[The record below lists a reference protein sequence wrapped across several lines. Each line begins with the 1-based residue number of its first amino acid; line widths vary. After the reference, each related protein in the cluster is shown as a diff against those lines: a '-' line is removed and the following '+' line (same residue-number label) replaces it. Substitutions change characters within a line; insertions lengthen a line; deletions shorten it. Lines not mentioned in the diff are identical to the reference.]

1 VSGTFTKR
9 MRFDE
14 VVTGQDFGRPF
25 RNSPASHLVKRGL
38 DLLKNKLPE
47 TFECDLLSEEPRFEH
62 PLIAGCQ
69 CFRVDRIEAFGET
82 SEGIPFEEIFEKKL
96 VEDTRLLG
104 DSRIPQ
110 ESDARRKFFSKK
122 KNLEGFFFETGFVY
136 TFDFYA
142 SFFSPARHRLELTPF
157 FSIDLAPYFNGYP
170 LFMAMAKEKKSG
182 EYLWATEMWHKRILN
197 FDQKPGLVGRFF
209 ASRSKKTGK

>member
-1 VSGTFTKR
+1 MPANHNDSSIS
-9 MRFDE
+9 DE
-14 VVTGQDFGRPF
+14 Y
-25 RNSPASHLVKRGL
+25 S
-38 DLLKNKLPE
+38 
-47 TFECDLLSEEPRFEH
+47 DLLSEEPRFEH

-122 KNLEGFFFETGFVY
+122 KNLE
-136 TFDFYA
+136 
-142 SFFSPARHRLELTPF
+142 
-157 FSIDLAPYFNGYP
+157 DLAPYFNGYP
-170 LFMAMAKEKKSG
+170 
-182 EYLWATEMWHKRILN
+182 
-197 FDQKPGLVGRFF
+197 
-209 ASRSKKTGK
+209 